1 MALATL
7 VGLVIDTQPAA
18 AWDGARYEISTSYNN
33 AKWVLGASFAQQGS
47 RVNLYRKYAGQPVYD
62 TEKWVERYL
71 YTKNGLNYY
80 SYSLAST
87 SGFNK
92 LCLSVDPM
100 TVDAIGWLELEY
112 CNSSFKRQSWAVN
125 PASYR
130 PDKWEMRNEYNGYYI
145 SSVAHP
151 NLSTTTIRLPHLYR
165 FQYSGH
171 LFTFRLT

>member
-100 TVDAIGWLELEY
+100 TVDAIG
-112 CNSSFKRQSWAVN
+112 
-125 PASYR
+125 
-130 PDKWEMRNEYNGYYI
+130 
-145 SSVAHP
+145 
-151 NLSTTTIRLPHLYR
+151 
-165 FQYSGH
+165 
-171 LFTFRLT
+171 